1 MQDANI
7 IAYLIIFIIVIAGI
21 VINANNRKK
30 LEDPTN
36 NEVVYLDQLYSIH
49 SLTDANQYV
58 LSVFRQSGN
67 LQQDQKIFNNP
78 NEAIKAA
85 ISTLRRA
92 KIEYVIVCHND
103 AQQFSFKRP
112 FHDHRGRNEGKK
124 VGSVTITKV

>member
-7 IAYLIIFIIVIAGI
+7 IAYLLLFIVVIVGV

-30 LEDPTN
+30 LDDPTN

-49 SLTDANQYV
+49 SLTDTDQYV

-67 LQQDQKIFNNP
+67 LQQDQKVFSSG
-78 NEAIKAA
+78 NEAIKSA
-85 ISTLRRA
+85 ISTLKRA
-92 KIEYVIVCHND
+92 KIEYVIVSHND
-103 AQQFSFKRP
+103 AQQFSFRRP

-124 VGSVTITKV
+124 VGSVTISKV

>member
-7 IAYLIIFIIVIAGI
+7 IAYLLLFIIVIVGV

-49 SLTDANQYV
+49 SLTDTDQYI

-67 LQQDQKIFNNP
+67 LQQDQKVFRNP

-85 ISTLRRA
+85 VLTLKRA
-92 KIEYVIVCHND
+92 KIEYVIVSHND
-103 AQQFSFKRP
+103 SQQFSFRRP

-124 VGSVTITKV
+124 VGSVTISKV